1 MSKKAEEM
9 ALKAY
14 PIHSVL
20 IQPARRGGYYADN
33 HLREGFIEGYK
44 QGEKGTIARIREQ
57 VKQWMPEKD
66 GEEYTCGKRLAFNSV
81 LYLLEEMEEKQ

>member
-1 MSKKAEEM
+1 MSKRAEQA

-33 HLREGFIEGYK
+33 HLREGYIEGY
-44 QGEKGTIARIREQ
+44 EQ
-57 VKQWMPEKD
+57 AEKD
-66 GEEYTCGKRLAFNSV
+66 TIKRVVKWLKDNHVQYPNRDIRTEELVGHFRRYFK
-81 LYLLEEMEEKQ
+81 ED